1 MRRFFLIF
9 LLFVF
14 AIPHLCWSSQTKI
27 KPEELPPI
35 FKKWLKE
42 EVVYIIS
49 SKEKEIFLQLET
61 DRERQIF
68 VDAFWRI
75 RDPNPSTPEN
85 EFKIEHY
92 QRIAYANKMLG
103 RDTPGEGWRT
113 EMGRIYIILG
123 EPNTIDKYENE
134 TEVMPMIIWFYQGK
148 VDMGLPSSF
157 NVVFFKQGEFSDWEL
172 YSPVVHG
179 PHKLLRFFHGDRIDI
194 AAAYKQLYQFNP
206 GVAKVSMSLI
216 PHDQAASAAIPS
228 MASDILLSRIFETPR
243 KVEDEYAEKL
253 LKYKDIIEVE
263 YTANYIGND
272 SFVQTI
278 QDDQGLF
285 LVHYLIEPKR
295 LSIELYEDSYHT
307 TLEISGQV
315 TNLEGKTIYQFNK
328 SLPLQFNKNQ
338 FDQIKSKLFSYQD
351 AFPMVEGTYKFHLL
365 MKNRVSRE
373 FTSFE
378 KQILIPSTAKFQ
390 MSPLCLAHSKK
401 QSPYASQIKPFKVQ
415 DQQMYISPKKD
426 FSKDENLH
434 VYFELYGVPGGIR
447 TGGKVKVTISKSDEV
462 IQEQVREGTQWPQN
476 DKFLIS
482 FPLADMSPANY
493 GIRASVQ
500 NSDGNEVLFE
510 QEFFYISHRL
520 SLPRPF
526 ISTELLAPA
535 DNAVYDYILGGQ
547 QFNKGQVQKAKTL
560 LERAYRKEP
569 ANFKYALG
577 YAQILFQFQRHQ
589 EVLDI
594 LTPFVKG
601 EDPQHAAY
609 NLIGRSCQILG
620 QYAQAI
626 ESFQAYLAF
635 FGTNLRI
642 LNDLGEC
649 HFRLGNREDA
659 LVAWKKSLELDADQ
673 KEIREKVNTLEGKK
687 E

>member
-1 MRRFFLIF
+1 MRRFFLVF
-9 LLFVF
+9 LLFAF

-35 FKKWLKE
+35 FKKWLEE

-49 SKEKEIFLQLET
+49 SKEKDIFLQLET
-61 DRERQIF
+61 DRERKIF
-68 VDAFWRI
+68 IEAFWRI

-85 EFKIEHY
+85 EFKTEHY
-92 QRIAYANKMLG
+92 SRIAYANKMFG
-103 RDTPGEGWRT
+103 RDTPAIGWRT

-123 EPNTIDKYENE
+123 EANSIEKYENE
-134 TEVMPMIIWFYQGK
+134 TEVRPTIIWFYQGK
-148 VDMGLPSSF
+148 IDLGLPNSF
-157 NVVFFKQGEFSDWEL
+157 NVVFFRQEEFSDWEI
-172 YSPVVHG
+172 YSPIVHG
-179 PHKLLRFFHGDRIDI
+179 PHKLLRFFADDRINI
-194 AAAYKQLYQFNP
+194 EAAYRKLYEVNP
-206 GVAKVSMSLI
+206 SVAKVSMSLI
-216 PHDQAASAAIPS
+216 PHDQTSLTIPS
-228 MASDILLSRIFETPR
+228 MASDILISRIFEAPK

-278 QDDQGLF
+278 QDEQGMF

-295 LSIELYEDSYHT
+295 LSLELYEGSYHT

-315 TNLEGKTIYQFNK
+315 TDLEGKTIFQFDK

-338 FDQIKSKLFSYQD
+338 FNQIKSKLFSYQN
-351 AFPMVEGTYKFHLL
+351 AFPMVEGTYKFLLL

-390 MSPLCLAHSKK
+390 MSPLLLAHSKK
-401 QSPYASQIKPFKVQ
+401 QSPYVGQIKPFKVQ
-415 DQQMYISPKKD
+415 DQQVYISPKRD
-426 FSKDENLH
+426 FSKEEKLH
-434 VYFELYGVPGGIR
+434 VYFELYGIPEGIR
-447 TGGKVKVTISKSDEV
+447 TDGKVKVTISKSDEV
-462 IQEQVREGTQWPQN
+462 IQEQVREGTQWPQY

-482 FPLADMSPANY
+482 FPLTDMSPANY
-493 GIRASVQ
+493 GIRVSVQ
-500 NSDGNEVLFE
+500 NRDGKEVLFE

-547 QFNKGQVQKAKTL
+547 HFNKGQIQTAKTL

-569 ANFKYALG
+569 NNFKYALG
-577 YAQILFQFQRHQ
+577 FAQVLFQLRRHQ

-594 LTPFVKG
+594 LTPFVQG
-601 EDPQHAAY
+601 TEPQHAAY

-620 QYAQAI
+620 QYPLAI
-626 ESFQAYLAF
+626 ESFQAYLAH

-649 HFRLGNREDA
+649 HFQLGNREDA
-659 LVAWKKSLELDADQ
+659 LVAWKKSLELDPDQ
-673 KEIREKVNTLEGKK
+673 KEIQEKVNTLEGKK

>member
-1 MRRFFLIF
+1 MRRFFLVF
-9 LLFVF
+9 LLFAF

-35 FKKWLKE
+35 FKKWLEE

-49 SKEKEIFLQLET
+49 SKEKDIFLQLET
-61 DRERQIF
+61 DRERKIF
-68 VDAFWRI
+68 IEAFWRI

-85 EFKIEHY
+85 EFKTEHY
-92 QRIAYANKMLG
+92 SRIAYANKMFG
-103 RDTPGEGWRT
+103 RDTPAIGWRT

-123 EPNTIDKYENE
+123 EANSIEKYENE
-134 TEVMPMIIWFYQGK
+134 TEVRPTIIWFYQGK
-148 VDMGLPSSF
+148 IDLGLPNSF
-157 NVVFFKQGEFSDWEL
+157 NVVFFRQEEFSDWEI
-172 YSPVVHG
+172 YSPIVHG
-179 PHKLLRFFHGDRIDI
+179 PHKLLRFFADDRINI
-194 AAAYKQLYQFNP
+194 EAAYRKLYEVNP
-206 GVAKVSMSLI
+206 SVAKVSMSLL
-216 PHDQAASAAIPS
+216 PHDQTSLTIPS
-228 MASDILLSRIFETPR
+228 MASDILISRIFEAPK

-278 QDDQGLF
+278 QDEQGMF

-295 LSIELYEDSYHT
+295 LSLELYEGSYHT

-315 TNLEGKTIYQFNK
+315 TDLEGKTIFQFDK
-328 SLPLQFNKNQ
+328 SLPLQFNRNQ
-338 FDQIKSKLFSYQD
+338 FDQIKSKLFSYQN
-351 AFPMVEGTYKFHLL
+351 AFPMVEGTYKFLLL

-390 MSPLCLAHSKK
+390 MSHLLLAHSKK
-401 QSPYASQIKPFKVQ
+401 QSPYVGQIKPFKVQ
-415 DQQMYISPKKD
+415 DQQVYISPKRD
-426 FSKDENLH
+426 FSKEEKLH
-434 VYFELYGVPGGIR
+434 VYFELYGIPEGIR
-447 TGGKVKVTISKSDEV
+447 TDGKVKVTISKSDEV
-462 IQEQVREGTQWPQN
+462 IQEQVREGTQWPQY

-482 FPLADMSPANY
+482 FPLTDMSPANY
-493 GIRASVQ
+493 GIRVSVQ
-500 NSDGNEVLFE
+500 NRDGKEVLFE

-547 QFNKGQVQKAKTL
+547 HFNKGQIQTAKTL
-560 LERAYRKEP
+560 LEKAYRKEP
-569 ANFKYALG
+569 INFKYALG
-577 YAQILFQFQRHQ
+577 FAQVLFQLRRHQ

-594 LTPFVKG
+594 LTPFVQG
-601 EDPQHAAY
+601 TEPQHAAY

-620 QYAQAI
+620 QYPLAI
-626 ESFQAYLAF
+626 ESFQAYLAH

-649 HFRLGNREDA
+649 HFQLGNREDA
-659 LVAWKKSLELDADQ
+659 LVAWKKSLELDPDQ
-673 KEIREKVNTLEGKK
+673 KEIQEKVNTLEGKK

>member
-1 MRRFFLIF
+1 MRRFFLVF
-9 LLFVF
+9 LLLCF
-14 AIPHLCWSSQTKI
+14 ALPHLCWSGQTKK
-27 KPEELPPI
+27 KPEELSPH
-35 FKKWLKE
+35 FKKWLEE

-61 DRERQIF
+61 DRERKIF

-85 EFKIEHY
+85 EFRTEHY
-92 QRIAYANKMLG
+92 QRIAYANKMFG
-103 RDTPGEGWRT
+103 RDTPGIGWRT

-123 EPNTIDKYENE
+123 EPNSIEKYENE
-134 TEVMPMIIWFYQGK
+134 TEVRPTIIWFYQGK
-148 VDMGLPSSF
+148 IEMGLPNSF
-157 NVVFFKQGEFSDWEL
+157 NVVFFRQEEFSDWEI
-172 YSPVVHG
+172 YSPIVHG
-179 PHKLLRFFHGDRIDI
+179 PYKLLRFFSDDRINVE
-194 AAAYKQLYQFNP
+194 AAYKQLYEVNP
-206 GVAKVSMSLI
+206 SIAKVSMSLI
-216 PHDQAASAAIPS
+216 PHDQTSLTSPS
-228 MASDILLSRIFETPR
+228 MASDILISRIFETPK

-253 LKYKDIIEVE
+253 LKFKDIIEVE

-272 SFVQTI
+272 AFVQTI
-278 QDDQGLF
+278 KDEQGLF

-307 TLEISGQV
+307 TLEINGQV
-315 TNLEGKTIYQFNK
+315 TNLEGKTVYQFDK

-351 AFPMVEGTYKFHLL
+351 AFPMVEGTYKFNLL

-401 QSPYASQIKPFKVQ
+401 QSPYVGQIKPFKVL

-426 FSKDENLH
+426 FSKEENLH
-434 VYFELYGVPGGIR
+434 VYFELYGVPEGIR
-447 TGGKVKVTISKSDEV
+447 ADGKVKMTIFKSDEV

-476 DKFLIS
+476 DTFLIS

-493 GIRASVQ
+493 GLRVSVQ
-500 NSDGNEVLFE
+500 NKDGREVLFE

-535 DNAVYDYILGGQ
+535 DNAIYDYIQGGQ
-547 QFNKGQVQKAKTL
+547 YFNKGQIQTAKTL
-560 LERAYRKEP
+560 LEKAYRKEP
-569 ANFKYALG
+569 INFKYALG

-594 LTPFVKG
+594 LTPFVQR

-609 NLIGRSCQILG
+609 NLIGRSYQILG
-620 QYAQAI
+620 QYTQAI

-635 FGTNLRI
+635 FGTNLRV

-649 HFRLGNREDA
+649 HFQLGNREDA
-659 LVAWKKSLELDADQ
+659 LVAWKKSLELDPNQ
-673 KEIREKVNTLEGKK
+673 KEIQEKVNNLEGKK
-687 E
+687 NE

>member
-1 MRRFFLIF
+1 MRRFFLVF
-9 LLFVF
+9 LLFVI
-14 AIPHLCWSSQTKI
+14 AIPHLCWGSQTQK
-27 KPEELPPI
+27 KPEELPPSYQ
-35 FKKWLKE
+35 KWLQQ

-49 SKEKEIFLQLET
+49 SKEKDIFLRLDT
-61 DRERQIF
+61 DRERKIF
-68 VDAFWRI
+68 VEAFWRI

-85 EFKIEHY
+85 EFKTEHY
-92 QRIAYANKMLG
+92 RRISYANRMLG
-103 RDTPGEGWRT
+103 RDTPGHGWRT

-123 EPNTIDKYENE
+123 EPNSVERYENE
-134 TEVMPMIIWFYQGK
+134 TEVRPTIIWFYQGK
-148 VDMGLPSSF
+148 VEMGLPNSF
-157 NVVFFKQGEFSDWEL
+157 NVVFFRQEEFSDWEI
-172 YSPVVHG
+172 YSPIVHG
-179 PHKLLRFFHGDRIDI
+179 PYKLLRFYHDDRTNIE
-194 AAAYKQLYQFNP
+194 AAYKQLYQFNP
-206 GVAKVSMSLI
+206 SVAKVSMSLI
-216 PHDQAASAAIPS
+216 PHDQTSLTSPS
-228 MASDILLSRIFETPR
+228 MASDILISRIFETPK

-278 QDDQGLF
+278 QDEQGLF
-285 LVHYLIEPKR
+285 MVHYLIEPKR
-295 LSIELYEDSYHT
+295 LSIELYEDTYHT

-315 TNLEGKTIYQFNK
+315 TNLEGKTIYQYNK

-351 AFPMVEGTYKFHLL
+351 AFPMLEGAYKFNLL
-365 MKNRVSRE
+365 IKNRVSRE

-378 KQILIPSTAKFQ
+378 KHILIPSTAKFQ
-390 MSPLCLAHSKK
+390 MSPLCLAHNKK
-401 QSPYASQIKPFKVQ
+401 QSPYVDQIKPFKVE
-415 DQQMYISPKKD
+415 DQQMYISPKRD
-426 FSKDENLH
+426 FSKEENLH
-434 VYFELYGVPGGIR
+434 VYFELYGVPEGMR
-447 TGGKVKVTISKSDEV
+447 ADGKVKVTISKSDDV
-462 IQEQVREGTQWPQN
+462 LQEQVREGTLWPQD

-482 FPLADMSPANY
+482 FPLSDMSPANY

-500 NSDGNEVLFE
+500 NGDGNEVLFE

-547 QFNKGQVQKAKTL
+547 HFNKGLIQTAKTL

-569 ANFKYALG
+569 INFKYALG

-594 LTPFVKG
+594 LTPFVQG
-601 EDPQHAAY
+601 EDPQHAAF
-609 NLIGRSCQILG
+609 NLIGRSYQILG

-626 ESFQAYLAF
+626 ESYQAYLAF
-635 FGTNLRI
+635 FGTNLRV

-649 HFRLGNREDA
+649 HFQLGNRDDA
-659 LVAWKKSLELDADQ
+659 LVAWKKSLELDPDQ
-673 KEIREKVNTLEGKK
+673 KEIQEKVNKLEEIK

>member
-1 MRRFFLIF
+1 MRRFFLVF
-9 LLFVF
+9 LLFAF

-35 FKKWLKE
+35 FKKWLEE

-49 SKEKEIFLQLET
+49 SKEKDIFLQLET
-61 DRERQIF
+61 DRERRIF
-68 VDAFWRI
+68 IEAFWRI

-85 EFKIEHY
+85 EFKTEHY
-92 QRIAYANKMLG
+92 SRIAYANKMFG
-103 RDTPGEGWRT
+103 RDTPAIGWRT

-123 EPNTIDKYENE
+123 EANSIEKYENE
-134 TEVMPMIIWFYQGK
+134 TEVRPTIIWFYQGK
-148 VDMGLPSSF
+148 IELGLPNSF
-157 NVVFFKQGEFSDWEL
+157 NVVFFRQEEFSDWEI
-172 YSPVVHG
+172 YSPIVHG
-179 PHKLLRFFHGDRIDI
+179 PYKLLRFFSDDRINI
-194 AAAYKQLYQFNP
+194 EAAYRKLYEVNP
-206 GVAKVSMSLI
+206 SVAKVSMSLI
-216 PHDQAASAAIPS
+216 PHDQTSLTSPS
-228 MASDILLSRIFETPR
+228 MASDILISRIFEAPK

-272 SFVQTI
+272 CFVQTI
-278 QDDQGLF
+278 QDEQGMF

-295 LSIELYEDSYHT
+295 LSLELYEGSYHT

-315 TNLEGKTIYQFNK
+315 TDLEGKTIFQFDK

-338 FDQIKSKLFSYQD
+338 FDQIKSKLFSYQN
-351 AFPMVEGTYKFHLL
+351 AFPMVEGTYKFLLL

-378 KQILIPSTAKFQ
+378 KQILIPSTVKFQ
-390 MSPLCLAHSKK
+390 MSPLLLAHSKK
-401 QSPYASQIKPFKVQ
+401 QSPYVGQIKPFKMQ
-415 DQQMYISPKKD
+415 DQQVYISPKRD
-426 FSKDENLH
+426 FSKEEKLH
-434 VYFELYGVPGGIR
+434 VYFELYGIPEGIR
-447 TGGKVKVTISKSDEV
+447 TDGKVKVTISKSDAV
-462 IQEQVREGTQWPQN
+462 IQEQVREGTQWPQY

-493 GIRASVQ
+493 GIRVSVQ
-500 NSDGNEVLFE
+500 NRDGKEVLFE

-547 QFNKGQVQKAKTL
+547 HFNKGQIQTAKTL
-560 LERAYRKEP
+560 LEKAYRKEP
-569 ANFKYALG
+569 NNFKYALG
-577 YAQILFQFQRHQ
+577 FAQVLFQLRRHQ

-594 LTPFVKG
+594 LTPFVQG
-601 EDPQHAAY
+601 TEPQHAAY

-620 QYAQAI
+620 QYPQAI
-626 ESFQAYLAF
+626 ESFQAYLVH

-649 HFRLGNREDA
+649 HFQLGNREDA
-659 LVAWKKSLELDADQ
+659 LVAWKKSLELDPNQ
-673 KEIREKVNTLEGKK
+673 KEIQEKVNTLEGKK

>member
-1 MRRFFLIF
+1 MKKPFLVFLIVAF
-9 LLFVF
+9 TFSHF
-14 AIPHLCWSSQTKI
+14 SWGSQTKK
-27 KPEELPPI
+27 KPEELSPM
-35 FKKWLKE
+35 FQKWLKE

-49 SKEKEIFLQLET
+49 SKEKDIFLQLDT

-68 VDAFWRI
+68 IDAFWRI

-85 EFKIEHY
+85 EFKTEHY
-92 QRIAYANKMLG
+92 QRIAYANKMFG

-123 EPNTIDKYENE
+123 EPHTIDRYENE
-134 TEVMPMIIWFYQGK
+134 TEVMPIIIWFYQGK
-148 VDMGLPSSF
+148 VEMGLPNSF
-157 NVVFFKQGEFSDWEL
+157 NVVFFRQEEFSDWEL
-172 YSPVVHG
+172 YSPIVHG
-179 PHKLLRFFHGDRIDI
+179 PHKLLRFYHDDRTNIE
-194 AAAYKQLYQFNP
+194 AAYRQLAQFNP
-206 GVAKVSMSLI
+206 NVAKVSMSLI
-216 PHDQAASAAIPS
+216 PHDQTSLTTPS
-228 MASDILLSRIFETPR
+228 MASDILISRIFETP
-243 KVEDEYAEKL
+243 KKIEDEYAEKL
-253 LKYKDIIEVE
+253 LRYKDIIEVE

-278 QDDQGLF
+278 QDEQGMF

-295 LSIELYEDSYHT
+295 LSLELYEDSYHT

-315 TNLEGKTIYQFNK
+315 ANAEGKTIFQFDK

-351 AFPMVEGTYKFHLL
+351 AFPMVEGTYNFHLL

-378 KQILIPSTAKFQ
+378 KQITIPSPVKFQ
-390 MSPLCLAHSKK
+390 MSPPILAHTKK
-401 QSPYASQIKPFKVQ
+401 QSPYVGQIKPFKVK
-415 DQQMYISPKKD
+415 DQQMYISPKRD
-426 FSKDENLH
+426 FSKEENLH
-434 VYFELYGVPGGIR
+434 VYFELYGVPDGIR
-447 TGGKVKVTISKSDEV
+447 SGGKVKVTITKSDE
-462 IQEQVREGTQWPQN
+462 IFQEQVREGTLWPKD

-482 FPLADMSPANY
+482 FPLRDMSPANY
-493 GIRASVQ
+493 ALRVSVE
-500 NSDGNEVLFE
+500 NSDEKEVLFE
-510 QEFFYISHRL
+510 QNFFYISHRL

-526 ISTELLAPA
+526 ISTELLAPP

-547 QFNKGQVQKAKTL
+547 HFNKGQIQTAKTL

-569 ANFKYALG
+569 INFKYALG
-577 YAQILFQFQRHQ
+577 FAQVLFQLRRHQ

-594 LTPFVKG
+594 LLPFVQGDK
-601 EDPQHAAY
+601 PQNAAY
-609 NLIGRSCQILG
+609 NLIGQSYQILG

-635 FGTNLRI
+635 YGTNLRV

-649 HFRLGNREDA
+649 HFQLGNREDA
-659 LVAWKKSLELDADQ
+659 LVAWKKSLELDPNQ
-673 KEIREKVNTLEGKK
+673 KKIQEKVNALEGKK
-687 E
+687 Q

>member
-1 MRRFFLIF
+1 MRRFFLVF
-9 LLFVF
+9 LLFAF

-35 FKKWLKE
+35 FKKWLEE

-49 SKEKEIFLQLET
+49 SKEKDVFLQLET
-61 DRERQIF
+61 DRERKIF
-68 VDAFWRI
+68 IDAFWRI

-85 EFKIEHY
+85 EFKTEHY
-92 QRIAYANKMLG
+92 SRIAYANKMFG
-103 RDTPGEGWRT
+103 RDTPAIGWRT

-123 EPNTIDKYENE
+123 EANSIEKYENE
-134 TEVMPMIIWFYQGK
+134 TEVRPTIIWFYQGK
-148 VDMGLPSSF
+148 IELGLPNSF
-157 NVVFFKQGEFSDWEL
+157 NVVFFRQEEFSDWEI
-172 YSPVVHG
+172 YSPIVHG
-179 PHKLLRFFHGDRIDI
+179 PYKLLRFFSDDRINI
-194 AAAYKQLYQFNP
+194 EAAYKKLYQFNP
-206 GVAKVSMSLI
+206 SVAKVSMSLI
-216 PHDQAASAAIPS
+216 PHDQTSLTSPS
-228 MASDILLSRIFETPR
+228 MASDILISRIFETPK

-278 QDDQGLF
+278 QDEQGMF
-285 LVHYLIEPKR
+285 FVHYLIEPKR
-295 LSIELYEDSYHT
+295 LSLELYEGSYHT

-315 TNLEGKTIYQFNK
+315 TDLEGKTIFQFDK
-328 SLPLQFNKNQ
+328 SLPLQFNRNQ
-338 FDQIKSKLFSYQD
+338 FDQIKSKLFSYQN

-390 MSPLCLAHSKK
+390 MSPLLLAHSKK
-401 QSPYASQIKPFKVQ
+401 QSPYVGQIKPFKVQ
-415 DQQMYISPKKD
+415 DQQVYISPKRD
-426 FSKDENLH
+426 FSKEENLH
-434 VYFELYGVPGGIR
+434 VYFELYGVPEGIR
-447 TGGKVKVTISKSDEV
+447 TDGKVKVTISKSDEV
-462 IQEQVREGTQWPQN
+462 IQGQVREGTQWPQY

-493 GIRASVQ
+493 GIRVSVQ
-500 NSDGNEVLFE
+500 NRDGKEVLFE

-547 QFNKGQVQKAKTL
+547 HFNKGQIQTAKTL

-569 ANFKYALG
+569 NNFKYALG
-577 YAQILFQFQRHQ
+577 FAQVLFQLQRHQ

-594 LTPFVKG
+594 LTPFVQG
-601 EDPQHAAY
+601 TEPQHAAY
-609 NLIGRSCQILG
+609 SLLGKSFQTLG
-620 QYAQAI
+620 QYPQAI
-626 ESFQAYLAF
+626 ESFQAYLSH
-635 FGTNLRI
+635 FGTNLRV

-649 HFRLGNREDA
+649 HFQLGNREDA
-659 LVAWKKSLELDADQ
+659 LVAWKKSLELDPNQ
-673 KEIREKVNTLEGKK
+673 KKIREKVNTLEGKK

>member
-9 LLFVF
+9 LLFAF

-27 KPEELPPI
+27 KPEELPPV
-35 FKKWLKE
+35 FKKWLEE

-49 SKEKEIFLQLET
+49 SKEKDIFLQLET

-68 VDAFWRI
+68 IDAFWRI

-85 EFKIEHY
+85 EFKTEHY
-92 QRIAYANKMLG
+92 QRIAYANKMFG
-103 RDTPGEGWRT
+103 RDSPTIGWRT

-123 EPNTIDKYENE
+123 EANSIEKYENE
-134 TEVMPMIIWFYQGK
+134 TEVRPTIIWFYQGK
-148 VDMGLPSSF
+148 IEMGLPSSF
-157 NVVFFKQGEFSDWEL
+157 NVVFFRQEEFSDWEI
-172 YSPVVHG
+172 YSPIVHG
-179 PHKLLRFFHGDRIDI
+179 PFKLLRFYQDDRINYE
-194 AAAYKQLYQFNP
+194 AAYRQLYEVNP
-206 GVAKVSMSLI
+206 SIAKVSMSLI
-216 PHDQAASAAIPS
+216 PHDQTSLTSPS
-228 MASDILLSRIFETPR
+228 MASDILISRIFETPK

-278 QDDQGLF
+278 QDEQGLF
-285 LVHYLIEPKR
+285 LVHYLIEPKK

-315 TNLEGKTIYQFNK
+315 TNLEGKTIFQFDK

-338 FDQIKSKLFSYQD
+338 FDQIKSKLFCYQD
-351 AFPMVEGTYKFHLL
+351 AFPMIEGTYKFHLL

-401 QSPYASQIKPFKVQ
+401 QSPYAGQIKPFKVK
-415 DQQMYISPKKD
+415 DQQMYISPKRD
-426 FSKDENLH
+426 FSKEENLH
-434 VYFELYGVPGGIR
+434 VYFELYGVPEGTR
-447 TGGKVKVTISKSDEV
+447 TDGKIKVTISKSDEV
-462 IQEQVREGTQWPQN
+462 IQEQVREGTQWPQD

-482 FPLADMSPANY
+482 FPLFDMSPANY
-493 GIRASVQ
+493 GIRVSVQ
-500 NSDGNEVLFE
+500 NRDGNEVLFE

-547 QFNKGQVQKAKTL
+547 HFNKGQIQTAKTL

-569 ANFKYALG
+569 INFKYALG
-577 YAQILFQFQRHQ
+577 YAQILFQLQRNQ

-594 LTPFVKG
+594 LTPFVQG
-601 EDPQHAAY
+601 EDPQHSAY
-609 NLIGRSCQILG
+609 NLIGRSYQILG

-635 FGTNLRI
+635 FGTNLRL

-649 HFRLGNREDA
+649 HFQLGNREDA
-659 LVAWKKSLELDADQ
+659 LVAWKKSLELDPNQ
-673 KEIREKVNTLEGKK
+673 KEIQEKVNTLEGIK

>member
-9 LLFVF
+9 LLSAF

-27 KPEELPPI
+27 KPEELPPV
-35 FKKWLKE
+35 FKKWLEE

-49 SKEKEIFLQLET
+49 SKEKDIFLQLET

-85 EFKIEHY
+85 EFKTEHY
-92 QRIAYANKMLG
+92 QRIAYANKMFG
-103 RDTPGEGWRT
+103 RDSPTIGWRT

-123 EPNTIDKYENE
+123 EANSIEKYEND
-134 TEVMPMIIWFYQGK
+134 TEVRPTIIWFYPGK
-148 VDMGLPSSF
+148 IEMGLPNSF
-157 NVVFFKQGEFSDWEL
+157 NVVFFRQEEFSDWEI

-179 PHKLLRFFHGDRIDI
+179 PDKLLRFYSDDRINYE
-194 AAAYKQLYQFNP
+194 AAYRQLYEVNP
-206 GVAKVSMSLI
+206 SIAKISMSLI
-216 PHDQAASAAIPS
+216 PHDQTSLTSPS
-228 MASDILLSRIFETPR
+228 MASDILISRIFETPK

-278 QDDQGLF
+278 QDEQGMF

-295 LSIELYEDSYHT
+295 LSLELYEDSYHT

-315 TNLEGKTIYQFNK
+315 TNLEGKTIFQFDK

-351 AFPMVEGTYKFHLL
+351 AFPMVEGTYNFHLL

-390 MSPLCLAHSKK
+390 MSPLLLAHSKK
-401 QSPYASQIKPFKVQ
+401 QSPYVGQIKPFKVR
-415 DQQMYISPKKD
+415 DQQVYISPKRD
-426 FSKDENLH
+426 FSKEENLH
-434 VYFELYGVPGGIR
+434 VYFELYGIPEGIR
-447 TGGKVKVTISKSDEV
+447 TDGKIKVSVSKSDEV
-462 IQEQVREGTQWPQN
+462 IQEQVREGTLWPQDN
-476 DKFLIS
+476 KFLIS
-482 FPLADMSPANY
+482 FPLFDMSPANY
-493 GIRASVQ
+493 GIRVSVQ
-500 NSDGNEVLFE
+500 NRDGNEVLFE

-547 QFNKGQVQKAKTL
+547 HFNKGQIQTAKIL
-560 LERAYRKEP
+560 LEKAYRKEP
-569 ANFKYALG
+569 INFKYALG
-577 YAQILFQFQRHQ
+577 LAQILFQLQRHQ
-589 EVLDI
+589 EVLGI
-594 LTPFVKG
+594 LTPFVQG

-609 NLIGRSCQILG
+609 NLIGRSYQILG

-635 FGTNLRI
+635 FGTNLRV

-649 HFRLGNREDA
+649 HFQLGNREDA
-659 LVAWKKSLELDADQ
+659 LIAWKKSLELDADQ
-673 KEIREKVNTLEGKK
+673 KEIQEKVNRLEGIK